1 MSNPSGP
8 AASSGPAAAAPQRMR
23 FAAFG
28 DSLMWGQGVA
38 RNDRFSVLTAQ
49 GIGAL
54 HRRDGRVVFDESRS
68 GAQIK
73 VRNGS
78 DREDFV
84 DTHPGLFH
92 TPDEVRAF
100 LTRDD
105 DSPAKLLFGE
115 VPASFPTI
123 TWQVEKGLSDAL
135 ADDIEVA
142 LVCGGGNDIGFES
155 ILDSRENRG
164 TFVDSFTG
172 DIRQICFQ
180 DTLELLR
187 KMRTRM
193 PSAVILL
200 FGYYSPFSYESS
212 VGALR
217 GYFKHELNSPVKW
230 WLNARANEINIPLPS
245 GMDVNEA
252 VAEARVRSVWAQ
264 GLATYWL
271 RRAVTEANQDAALRG
286 PGIIFVPSGFYPGNS
301 VFAPHSMVADDY
313 THPASDP
320 MQSER
325 QRRTP
330 RFDALSDMRDF
341 LFRVVMNNF
350 KGAKALR
357 ERIDGPTS
365 MKTALFNR
373 RRERGRTP
381 AEHLAGEIH
390 RIQRALIASFV
401 HPNTQG
407 ARQYANMAV
416 ARFKLHRDTLASLP
430 PEHLSPPLL
439 NNPGGAESLDHRLR
453 RFNLRRSRFLRGD
466 VGHEFIDAIRV
477 TVTTDS
483 RSDRNFPADVFLAL
497 VLKQMRQAAPPV
509 RDQRHEQVALQLN
522 MQYYRRVDLQ
532 EGDLDVTKF
541 HPEFEPN
548 RTDEFSV
555 DVSGHIQSRRV
566 LLRDVI
572 GVQLVVGD
580 WPDRGRTWMPTDFTL
595 DINGIEVLSRNLRG
609 TSLHPRGHIDLGYPA
624 PIQETPPVFSSTV
637 LQQREFPAG

>member
-8 AASSGPAAAAPQRMR
+8 AARPGPAAAAPQRMR

-49 GIGAL
+49 GIGKL
-54 HRRDGRVVFDESRS
+54 HQRDGRVVLDLSRS

-84 DTHPGLFH
+84 DTFPGLFH
-92 TPDEVRAF
+92 TPDEVKAF
-100 LTRDD
+100 LTQDD
-105 DSPAKLLFGE
+105 ESPAQRLFGE

-123 TWQVEKGLSDAL
+123 TWQVEKGLPDSL
-135 ADDIEVA
+135 ADNIEVA
-142 LVCGGGNDIGFES
+142 LVCGGGNDIEFES
-155 ILDSRENRG
+155 ILDSRQNRG
-164 TFVDSFTG
+164 TFVDEFTG
-172 DIRQICFQ
+172 DIREICFL
-180 DTLELLR
+180 DILELLW
-187 KMRTRM
+187 KMREKM
-193 PSAVILL
+193 PNAVILL

-217 GYFKHELNSPVKW
+217 GYFKHELDSPVEW
-230 WLNARANEINIPLPS
+230 WLNARANQLGIPLPG

-271 RRAVTEANQDAALRG
+271 RRAVTEASQDAALRG
-286 PGIIFVPSGFYPGNS
+286 PGIIFVPCGFYPENS
-301 VFAPHSMVADDY
+301 IFAPHSMVADDY
-313 THPASDP
+313 RHPASDP

-325 QRRTP
+325 QDHIRRVN
-330 RFDALSDMRDF
+330 ALDDMKDL
-341 LFRVVMNNF
+341 LFRVATMNNF
-350 KGAKALR
+350 QGARALR
-357 ERIDGPTS
+357 EKIDGPTS
-365 MKTALFNR
+365 METALFNR
-373 RRERGRTP
+373 RPERGRTP
-381 AEHLAGEIH
+381 AEHLVGEIH

-407 ARQYANMAV
+407 ARQYANMAI
-416 ARFKLHRDTLASLP
+416 ARYKLHRDTLASLP
-430 PEHLSPPLL
+430 PDHLYPTASMTT
-439 NNPGGAESLDHRLR
+439 GGDESLDARLR
-453 RFNLRRSRFLRGD
+453 RFKLRRSRSLRGD

-477 TVTTDS
+477 TLATDS
-483 RSDRNFPADVFLAL
+483 RSDRNFPADVFLVL

-522 MQYYRRVDLQ
+522 MQYYLRGSV
-532 EGDLDVTKF
+532 EGLRVTKF

-555 DVSGHIQSRRV
+555 DVSGHIKSRRV

-572 GVQLVVGD
+572 GVKLVVGD
-580 WPDRGRTWMPTDFTL
+580 WPDRGPTWMPTDFTL

-609 TSLHPRGHIDLGYPA
+609 TSLHSRSHVDLGYPA
-624 PIQETPPVFSSTV
+624 PIQERPPELSSTV
-637 LQQREFPAG
+637 LRHSDFPDE